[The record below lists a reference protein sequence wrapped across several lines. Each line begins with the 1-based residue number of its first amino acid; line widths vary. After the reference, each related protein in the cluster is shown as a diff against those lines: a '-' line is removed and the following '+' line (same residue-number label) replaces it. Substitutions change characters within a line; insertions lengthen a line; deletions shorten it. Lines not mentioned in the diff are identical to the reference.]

1 MKTAAAGIPRP
12 IRVGECLSVV
22 MLPTIDFNSIREHN
36 GAKHRGFEELVVQLI
51 PSINDVAG
59 REVVRHGTPDGGL
72 EAHVQFE
79 DGSVWGWQAKY
90 FFALG
95 NSQLSQMKA
104 SFETAL
110 EAYPTLSRYTFV
122 LPFNPPSGNPAH
134 GQSAMQRLDEAFA
147 RWGAEAA
154 EKGCTVKLCLVAE
167 SRLVD
172 ILTAEEHT
180 GRVRYWFDRRVLF
193 SQTWFGEKL
202 DVAINAAGRR
212 YTPEVNVELP
222 LGFAFEGLGRT
233 KAFGERLADVLAD
246 VASAATSLSP
256 PKQDSGLTE
265 ELRSDIERVANAIEP
280 LVSDL
285 GEMSFSSRA
294 PLNWDA
300 DLARILEV
308 QRLLGPLSQKLSER
322 SEFLRG
328 QKAADE
334 PAGQRQP
341 WEVAESLRFGA
352 RQAQG
357 GLSELA
363 DFLRGQ
369 AACLAVKPFLFLSGE
384 AGTGKTHLLCDI
396 ALRRL
401 NEGRPTVL
409 LLGQQL
415 EAGNPRTLLP
425 RQLDLPDL
433 TMDQFLSALNTAGE
447 VAGTRALVIVD
458 AINEGGG
465 LDTWPPHL
473 RSLAA
478 EISKYSH
485 VGFVVSCRSG
495 YVQALLSS
503 EPEASGPKDLGF
515 IEVKHTGFVG
525 REWKAASTFFSHWEL
540 TLPDF
545 PLLVPEYS
553 NPLFLKLLCQSLNQ
567 AGEKTLPRGATGIT
581 ALFER
586 FLREANRRLSGPD
599 RCNFRPKDNVV
610 SKAVRALAQAMLA
623 RKEDYVPYSEFH
635 DICEDLLPG
644 RDWDKSL
651 DGGLVDEGVLAR
663 DLFAD
668 DDVVRLSYQRLGDH
682 LQSAEL
688 LEAKD
693 DEAVRLFL
701 ADLTNDPMGF
711 YRSSGLLEALAVQLP
726 EKRGREL
733 HDLVA
738 DPGQHAIQDAFLE
751 SIIWRDPKSFPGDLP
766 LNYLD
771 SIRRYGHH
779 DPVLDTMLHVA
790 CVPGHPFNAE
800 LLDRNLARL
809 RLPDRDAWWTTHIS
823 GASRE
828 DSVAY
833 RIIEWA
839 RSSQQKLVADD
850 AAGLAAMTLTWFLAA
865 SNRELRDCATKAL
878 VALLWKRLPLLV
890 ELLSQFDSVDDPYIA
905 ERLYAVAYGCAL
917 STEDAAGLETLAG
930 TVFDKVFAD
939 GKPPVHIMLRD
950 YARGVVEVSAD
961 RGGSAASREPR
972 SRTASLLQSLART
985 PSFARAT

>member
-1 MKTAAAGIPRP
+1 M
-12 IRVGECLSVV
+12 GECLSVV
-22 MLPTIDFNSIREHN
+22 TLPTIDLNSIREHN
-36 GAKHRGFEELVVQLI
+36 GAKNRGFEELIVQLI
-51 PSINDVAG
+51 PWINDVAG

-122 LPFNPPSGNPAH
+122 LPFNPPSGNPAR
-134 GQSAMQRLDEAFA
+134 GKSAMQRLDEAFS
-147 RWGAEAA
+147 RWEAEAA

-172 ILTAEEHT
+172 ILTAAQHT

-193 SQTWFGEKL
+193 SQTWFREKL
-202 DVAINAAGRR
+202 DVAIKAAGRR

-222 LGFAFEGLGRT
+222 VGFAFEGLGWT

-246 VASAATSLSP
+246 VASAARSLRAPS
-256 PKQDSGLTE
+256 QDSGLTE
-265 ELRSDIERVANAIEP
+265 ELRSDIERAANEIEP

-285 GEMSFSSRA
+285 SEMSVAGVA

-308 QRLLGPLSQKLSER
+308 QGLLGPLSQKLSER
-322 SEFLRG
+322 SEFLRS
-328 QKAADE
+328 QKAGDE
-334 PAGQRQP
+334 PIWQRRP
-341 WEVAESLRFGA
+341 WEVAESLCIKVW
-352 RQAQG
+352 QAQG

-401 NEGRPTVL
+401 NEGHPTVL

-447 VAGTRALVIVD
+447 VAGTRALVMVD

-465 LDTWPPHL
+465 LATWPPHL
-473 RSLAA
+473 RSLSA

-503 EPEASGPKDLGF
+503 EPEASRPKDIGF

-553 NPLFLKLLCQSLNQ
+553 NPLSSSSFV
-567 AGEKTLPRGATGIT
+567 
-581 ALFER
+581 
-586 FLREANRRLSGPD
+586 NR
-599 RCNFRPKDNVV
+599 
-610 SKAVRALAQAMLA
+610 
-623 RKEDYVPYSEFH
+623 
-635 DICEDLLPG
+635 
-644 RDWDKSL
+644 
-651 DGGLVDEGVLAR
+651 
-663 DLFAD
+663 
-668 DDVVRLSYQRLGDH
+668 
-682 LQSAEL
+682 
-688 LEAKD
+688 
-693 DEAVRLFL
+693 
-701 ADLTNDPMGF
+701 
-711 YRSSGLLEALAVQLP
+711 
-726 EKRGREL
+726 
-733 HDLVA
+733 
-738 DPGQHAIQDAFLE
+738 
-751 SIIWRDPKSFPGDLP
+751 
-766 LNYLD
+766 
-771 SIRRYGHH
+771 
-779 DPVLDTMLHVA
+779 
-790 CVPGHPFNAE
+790 
-800 LLDRNLARL
+800 
-809 RLPDRDAWWTTHIS
+809 
-823 GASRE
+823 
-828 DSVAY
+828 
-833 RIIEWA
+833 
-839 RSSQQKLVADD
+839 
-850 AAGLAAMTLTWFLAA
+850 
-865 SNRELRDCATKAL
+865 
-878 VALLWKRLPLLV
+878 
-890 ELLSQFDSVDDPYIA
+890 
-905 ERLYAVAYGCAL
+905 
-917 STEDAAGLETLAG
+917 
-930 TVFDKVFAD
+930 
-939 GKPPVHIMLRD
+939 
-950 YARGVVEVSAD
+950 
-961 RGGSAASREPR
+961 
-972 SRTASLLQSLART
+972 
-985 PSFARAT
+985 